1 MNKRKNEMNKGKA
14 LILIHNLHQPD
25 TFFNIGAG
33 YLVSVLKQYGAE
45 VDVFDMA
52 IEDLNEDQLADYLQD
67 NNDYDIIGLGFLS
80 ARFRETVE
88 PLCKV
93 INKYKNNALL
103 VLGGNGASAIPRY
116 TLEKTQADIICVGE
130 SEESIVEVLNCKVN
144 GGNFTDIKGIVY
156 RKGNE
161 IIINPRRNPVANLD
175 SIPFP
180 SWSDFNMQK
189 YTSNIKLAGMTEKDK
204 CFPITTSRGCSNR
217 CTFCYRMERGLRG
230 RSVSNIIQ
238 EIFYLNKEFGITYFF
253 MFDELFIYSRKKI
266 FEFAEKLKQN
276 NLHISYNCNCRVDL
290 FDEEI
295 AKCLQDSGC
304 LFLNV
309 GFENQSQVV
318 LDEMKKNA
326 TVVQNRKVAEIC
338 KKIGL
343 GMGLNTIWAMPFDDE
358 ETLKA
363 NKEFIMEFNL
373 YDQLRTVRP
382 VSPFPG
388 SELFWNSIANGQ
400 LKDEDD
406 FFNKFKNSD
415 LITVN
420 YTNLPT
426 EKCYELLFE
435 TNKEL
440 IIDHY
445 QHTNKDMVAANKL
458 IQDFKELY
466 SGKDMKFRG
475 AKSDTTNE
483 DKRKIIR

>member
-14 LILIHNLHQPD
+14 LILIHNLHQID

-116 TLEKTQADIICVGE
+116 TLEKTQADIVCIGE

-144 GGNFTDIKGIVY
+144 DGNFADIKGIAY
-156 RKGNE
+156 RKGNV
-161 IIINPRRNPVANLD
+161 IIINPRRTPVANLD

-180 SWSDFNMQK
+180 DFSAFNMSK

-204 CFPITTSRGCSNR
+204 CFPIVTSRGCTNR
-217 CTFCYRMERGLRG
+217 CTFCYRMERGVRA
-230 RSVSNIIQ
+230 RSTENIIK
-238 EIFYLNKEFGITYFF
+238 EIKYLNKEFGITYFF
-253 MFDELFIYSRKKI
+253 AFDELFLYSKKKI
-266 FEFAEKLKQN
+266 FQFAEELKKN
-276 NLHISYNCNCRVDL
+276 NLHIMFNCNARVSL
-290 FDEEI
+290 FDLEI

-304 LFLNV
+304 LFINF
-309 GFENQSQVV
+309 GFESCSNTV
-318 LDEMKKNA
+318 LKAMNKNA
-326 TVVQNRKVAEIC
+326 TVEQNFKAAEIC
-338 KKIGL
+338 KKLDIS
-343 GMGLNTIWAMPFDDE
+343 MGVNMIWNMPFDDE
-358 ETLKA
+358 QTLKDDMQ
-363 NKEFIMEFNL
+363 FILDYSDFS
-373 YDQLRTVRP
+373 QVRTIRP
-382 VSPFPG
+382 VSCFPG
-388 SELFWNSIANGQ
+388 SDLFWKSIADGS

-420 YTNLPT
+420 YTKLPT
-426 EKCYELLFE
+426 ERCYELLYE
-435 TNKEL
+435 ANREL
-440 IIDHY
+440 ILHHY
-445 QHTNKDMVAANKL
+445 SHTNNDMVAANKL
-458 IQDFKELY
+458 IQQFKDLY
-466 SGKDMKFRG
+466 DGKDIKFRG
-475 AKSDTTNE
+475 AKSDATNE